1 CARWRDA
8 MNKPALLLSALIAFP
23 LATPSAFAQSAAAPQ
38 AEAVMGKP
46 DCAAPDLVNSVPM
59 ERVNGGNVMSVTA
72 SIDGAPQRMLID
84 IGRMATQLFE
94 TSANKLHLGHQGSQH
109 FDFAG
114 RFSQRSARIESFELG
129 SMEGGGFHL
138 LVTPD
143 PDTASAPFDGI
154 IGNDVMIRYDVDL
167 DFAHQKLNFFT
178 PEKCKGAGIYWS
190 PSTITSVPVVA
201 YSGLEYA
208 DRSPIPR
215 LGVTYVPVVLD
226 GKTIIALLD
235 TRADKTF
242 LNPDVAQKLFG
253 ISPGGME
260 PTDVDDGGTLIKA
273 GTHVFKSLSFG
284 GLTAGNVHV
293 AIPLDV
299 MSQSTKIFHISKV
312 LQDTF
317 PIHEIMPDMVIGMD
331 LLKHSHLYVSFQNDR
346 VYVSAAGDGPAL
358 AAAAPA
364 KTTWLNVYR

>member
-1 CARWRDA
+1 MRRS
-8 MNKPALLLSALIAFP
+8 ALLLSALAAFSLP
-23 LATPSAFAQSAAAPQ
+23 TTAALAQSAAPLQ
-38 AEAVMGKP
+38 AEAMTKAN
-46 DCAAPDLVNSVPM
+46 CAAPDLVNSVAM

-72 SIDGAPQRMLID
+72 TIDGAPQRMLID

-94 TSANKLHLGHQGSQH
+94 TPADKLHLGHQGAQH

-114 RFSQRSARIESFELG
+114 RFSQRSARIESFKLG
-129 SMEGGGFHL
+129 SMEGGGFHV

-154 IGNDVMIRYDVDL
+154 IGNDVMMRYDVDL

-178 PEKCKGAGIYWS
+178 PEKCEGAGVYWS
-190 PSTITSVPVVA
+190 PSTISSVPVVA

-235 TRADKTF
+235 TRSDKTF

-253 ISPGGME
+253 IAPDGME
-260 PTDVDDGGTLIKA
+260 PADVDDGGTLIKA

-293 AIPLDV
+293 AIPVDV

-331 LLKHSHLYVSFQNDR
+331 ILRHSHLYVSFQNDR

-358 AAAAPA
+358 AAASPA